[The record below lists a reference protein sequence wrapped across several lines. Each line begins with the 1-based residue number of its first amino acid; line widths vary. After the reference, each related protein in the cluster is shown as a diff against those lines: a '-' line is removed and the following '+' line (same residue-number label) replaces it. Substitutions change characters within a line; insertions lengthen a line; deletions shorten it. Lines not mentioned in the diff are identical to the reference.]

1 MRDKAMLR
9 KTKINLTGKK
19 LALTAEKAFKRAVNK
34 VIEDHKQ
41 TGASLAIWKDGKVV
55 KVHPGQPS
63 AHESKVEYTV
73 KKQNGRGQGKQ
84 S

>member
-1 MRDKAMLR
+1 MIR
-9 KTKINLTGKK
+9 KTKINLTGKT
-19 LALTAEKAFKRAVNK
+19 LALTAEKAFKRAVTK

-41 TGASLAIWKDGKVV
+41 TGAPLAIWKDGKVV

-63 AHESKVEYTV
+63 AHESKEEYTV
-73 KKQNGRGQGKQ
+73 KKQKSRGQGKH